1 MSGSRRTRV
10 LIMTGD
16 PIGERMA
23 GPAIRVWHMG
33 RALARVAD
41 VRVVSWMPIG
51 RDSDEFELHH
61 VHETDDRAMSAHE
74 AWSDVIIVQG
84 TSFRVFPSISR
95 TKKIVVADLYDPFQ
109 LEQLEMN
116 RYRDRDAWED
126 EVTKAVSLLNEQLAR
141 ADCFL
146 CASEAQRD
154 LWLGGLST
162 LGRLNPANYDAD
174 PTFESLVRVVPFGL
188 SATPPVQ
195 TRHAIKGAVPGIA
208 ESDRVLIWGGG
219 IYNWFDP
226 VTLVE
231 AMALIEHERSDVKL
245 FFLSARHFNPD
256 VPEMKA
262 LTDTVAAAQRLGLTG
277 RTVFFNETWV
287 DYETRA
293 DYLLDADIGVST
305 HVWHAETRFS
315 FRTRIL
321 DYLWAGLPI
330 VSSEGDAFAEIVQE
344 RGLGEVV
351 PAGDA
356 AGVAGAILRLL
367 DDPEHMDRVRERVH
381 AVRAEFEWDR
391 ALAPLVD
398 FCRAPRPAADATL
411 ARERAAALR
420 GGALRGARGFEAILA
435 MPPGRRR
442 DAALLVHYLRR
453 GGPRLVREKLAE
465 RRERRDRDEI

>member
-1 MSGSRRTRV
+1 MSGAARTHV
-10 LIMTGD
+10 LIVTGD
-16 PIGERMA
+16 PIGQQMA
-23 GPAIRVWHMG
+23 GPAIRVWHMA
-33 RALARVAD
+33 RALARVAE

-51 RDSDEFELHH
+51 RRSDEFELHY
-61 VHETDDRAMSAHE
+61 VHETDDLGMSIHE
-74 AWSDVIIVQG
+74 AWSDVIVVQG
-84 TSFRVFPSISR
+84 TSLRVFPSISR
-95 TKKIVVADLYDPFQ
+95 TQKIVVADLYDPFQ
-109 LEQLEMN
+109 IEQLEMN

-126 EVTKAVSLLNEQLAR
+126 EVTKAVSLVNEQLAR

-146 CASEAQRD
+146 CASEAQRN

-162 LGRLNPANYDAD
+162 LGRLNPANYTAD

-188 SATPPVQ
+188 SDTPPVQ
-195 TRHAIKGAVPGIA
+195 TRHAIKGTVPGI
-208 ESDRVLIWGGG
+208 EVTDRVLIWGGG

-226 VTLVE
+226 VTLIE
-231 AMALIEHERSDVKL
+231 AMALVERDRTDVKL

-262 LTDTVAAAQRLGLTG
+262 LTDAIAAAERLGLTG
-277 RTVFFNETWV
+277 RTVFFNDTWV
-287 DYETRA
+287 DYEARA

-330 VSSEGDAFAEIVQE
+330 VASEGDAFADIIGE

-356 AGVAGAILRLL
+356 AQVAAAILRLL
-367 DDPEHMDRVRERVH
+367 DDPERLDTVRERVRS
-381 AVRAEFEWDR
+381 ARKEFEWDS
-391 ALAPLVD
+391 ALAPLID
-398 FCRAPRPAADATL
+398 FCLAPQPAADAVT
-411 ARERAAALR
+411 ARTRASARR
-420 GGALRGARGFEAILA
+420 GSVRGGARGFEAILE

-442 DAALLVHYLRR
+442 DAALLFHYLRR
-453 GGPRLVREKLAE
+453 GGPRLVKEKMAE
-465 RRERRDRDEI
+465 RRERHDRESI